1 MTRGA
6 SLRYPKGRDVK
17 SCPHRHLSQWESF
30 ARGCCQGI
38 KEIESWWWLRTS
50 PMVLHIRSPGPPR
63 LTTRSPGSGLSQRL
77 HPNHDHA
84 LNAGREPLP
93 RLTGRGP
100 AANDYGCS
108 VSAVTD
114 RRTVLLDAALEI
126 VGTEGMRGL
135 THRAVDAAAAVPAGS
150 TSNYFRTREALIL
163 GIVERFIARERAMA
177 TGPHDEVDPS
187 PDGVATAFGRFAH
200 RALGP
205 DRAVTLA
212 RYAIL
217 VETAQNPD
225 LREGMARGA
234 DQVDRWALDVI
245 TRAGSQ
251 HPERDLGVLANYVT
265 GLVLHELALP
275 SPDLDAAA
283 RIRALIDTLGWKSP
297 STP

>member
-1 MTRGA
+1 
-6 SLRYPKGRDVK
+6 
-17 SCPHRHLSQWESF
+17 
-30 ARGCCQGI
+30 
-38 KEIESWWWLRTS
+38 
-50 PMVLHIRSPGPPR
+50 
-63 LTTRSPGSGLSQRL
+63 
-77 HPNHDHA
+77 
-84 LNAGREPLP
+84 
-93 RLTGRGP
+93 
-100 AANDYGCS
+100 
-108 VSAVTD
+108 VTD
-114 RRTVLLDAALEI
+114 RRTVLLDAALKL

-135 THRAVDAAAAVPAGS
+135 THRAVDATAAVPAGS

-163 GIVERFIARERAMA
+163 GIVERFIVRERAMA
-177 TGPHDEVDPS
+177 TGPHGEVDPS
-187 PDGVATAFGRFAH
+187 RDGVAIAFGRFVH

-234 DQVDRWALDVI
+234 DQVDRWTLDLI

-275 SPDLDAAA
+275 SPDLDATT
-283 RIRALIDTLGWKSP
+283 RIRAVIDTLDWEAPEPLDDSALQM
-297 STP
+297 

>member
-1 MTRGA
+1 M
-6 SLRYPKGRDVK
+6 
-17 SCPHRHLSQWESF
+17 
-30 ARGCCQGI
+30 
-38 KEIESWWWLRTS
+38 
-50 PMVLHIRSPGPPR
+50 SPGP
-63 LTTRSPGSGLSQRL
+63 
-77 HPNHDHA
+77 
-84 LNAGREPLP
+84 
-93 RLTGRGP
+93 
-100 AANDYGCS
+100 
-108 VSAVTD
+108 D

-126 VGTEGMRGL
+126 VGTQGMRAL

-177 TGPHDEVDPS
+177 TGPGDRIDPS
-187 PDGVATAFGRFAH
+187 PDGVAAALGRFAH

-217 VETAQNPD
+217 VETAQNPG
-225 LREGMARGA
+225 LRPGMAPGA
-234 DQVDRWALDVI
+234 DQVDTWSLELI

-251 HPERDLGVLANYVT
+251 HPERDRAILGNYVT

-283 RIRALIDTLGWKSP
+283 RIRVLIDTLGWRSP
-297 STP
+297 ARP

>member
-1 MTRGA
+1 M
-6 SLRYPKGRDVK
+6 
-17 SCPHRHLSQWESF
+17 
-30 ARGCCQGI
+30 
-38 KEIESWWWLRTS
+38 
-50 PMVLHIRSPGPPR
+50 
-63 LTTRSPGSGLSQRL
+63 
-77 HPNHDHA
+77 
-84 LNAGREPLP
+84 
-93 RLTGRGP
+93 
-100 AANDYGCS
+100 
-108 VSAVTD
+108 SAVTD

-217 VETAQNPD
+217 VETAQNPG
-225 LREGMARGA
+225 LREGMARRGRPGR
-234 DQVDRWALDVI
+234 QVD
-245 TRAGSQ
+245 AGRSS
-251 HPERDLGVLANYVT
+251 PARDRSTQSAT
-265 GLVLHELALP
+265 SAF
-275 SPDLDAAA
+275 SP
-283 RIRALIDTLGWKSP
+283 T
-297 STP
+297 T